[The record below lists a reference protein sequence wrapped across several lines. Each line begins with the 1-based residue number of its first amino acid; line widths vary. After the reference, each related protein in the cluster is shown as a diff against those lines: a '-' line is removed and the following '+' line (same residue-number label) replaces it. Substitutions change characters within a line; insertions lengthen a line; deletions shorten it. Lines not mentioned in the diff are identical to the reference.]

1 MLGDVTILLA
11 EDDDGH
17 ARLIRRNL
25 KRGGLANDLLH
36 FEDGRKVIDFLRME
50 GNGPKRQPQKAYI
63 LLLDIRMPVMDG
75 IEVLKRIK
83 NDDSLKVIPV
93 VMVTSTDASQEI
105 ERCYSLGCCNFII
118 KPVGYDEFVEAMS
131 NLVQSLKIIDA
142 PVIA

>member
-1 MLGDVTILLA
+1 MLGDAIILLA

-25 KRGGLANDLLH
+25 KRGGLTNELLH
-36 FEDGRKVIDFLRME
+36 FENGRRVMDFLQME
-50 GNGPKRQPQKAYI
+50 GDGPKRQPQKAYI

-83 NDDSLKVIPV
+83 NDDSLKVMPV
-93 VMVTSTDASQEI
+93 VMVTSTDASTEI

-118 KPVGYDEFVEAMS
+118 KPIGYDEFVETMTA
-131 NLVQSLKIIDA
+131 LVQSLKMIDT